1 MSEKELV
8 ALDIFTFLYRTY
20 YGTDKEEVN
29 FRINYGSN
37 GAVNKVLNYI
47 SNKYLDKGKITNE

>member
-1 MSEKELV
+1 MSKEELI
-8 ALDIFTFLYRTY
+8 ALDIYTFLYRTY

-29 FRINYGSN
+29 FRIDYGSN

-47 SNKYLDKGKITNE
+47 SNKYLDKGRDNK